1 MLTIAQRAFLFESDP
16 SRPDYA
22 CLGAGFRGYLGASLW
37 PTGRL
42 QEQFRHN
49 PVHHAATNYLQIAGY
64 IAESIVGSDGT
75 QLTRPSSTC
84 RLADYLERSAKGPA
98 GPRGI
103 QPQPHTAEDRGAAF
117 SGSKRD
123 SSRSPVPSTSQ
134 DLVLQ
139 GAGPLILP
147 TSQTFSTH
155 RPDF

>member
-64 IAESIVGSDGT
+64 IAESIVGSDRKGH
-75 QLTRPSSTC
+75 SSRGHP
-84 RLADYLERSAKGPA
+84 RLAVSLTIWRGLRRVLPA
-98 GPRGI
+98 L
-103 QPQPHTAEDRGAAF
+103 AVF
-117 SGSKRD
+117 NL
-123 SSRSPVPSTSQ
+123 SR
-134 DLVLQ
+134 
-139 GAGPLILP
+139 IL
-147 TSQTFSTH
+147 
-155 RPDF
+155 RRIE